1 MTFNSVNRFNWTF
14 NWISLNTN
22 CFLWE
27 TIENHS
33 LSLHLT
39 GLFEWRLIDF
49 LIILSSIICKNKII
63 KMKMKNMCMVQNL
76 QIHTILLLAMTW
88 LPQLK
93 YLKKHPQFQVL
104 ILYFS
109 CSFINSSF
117 FANFRKNW
125 TKITFRQIEKLLLNN
140 QIGNESVNIEHN
152 FNCTIFSFSWNIKS
166 IF

>member
-1 MTFNSVNRFNWTF
+1 M
-14 NWISLNTN
+14 
-22 CFLWE
+22 WE

-49 LIILSSIICKNKII
+49 LIILSSIICKNKIV

-93 YLKKHPQFQVL
+93 YLKKHPQFKVFDFL
-104 ILYFS
+104 ILYLFLV
-109 CSFINSSF
+109 
-117 FANFRKNW
+117 
-125 TKITFRQIEKLLLNN
+125 LLLIHLFL
-140 QIGNESVNIEHN
+140 QIFEKIEHLG
-152 FNCTIFSFSWNIKS
+152 FFLLLSFTSKWKNLFQKLRGKKS
-166 IF
+166 IKILHFVQFV